1 MTALPKLVQLTIAT
15 IALGLSTIAAQADLT
30 VSEAAQVE
38 KLRYTPVL
46 SSDGAL
52 VGLIEGASISGDKA
66 SLFLKPASSD
76 ILRRN
81 GKDIIIRTN
90 TTELTL
96 QGNRII
102 LNANAQRVRT
112 KAKVL
117 KDYDD
122 QIIVTLPRI

>member
-1 MTALPKLVQLTIAT
+1 MTSLPKLVRMTVAT
-15 IALGLSTIAAQADLT
+15 VALGLTAVAAQADLT
-30 VSEAAQVE
+30 ASQAAQVE

-96 QGNRII
+96 QGTQLF

-112 KAKVL
+112 KAKVF
-117 KDYDD
+117 KEDD
-122 QIIVTLPRI
+122 DRITVHLPRL